1 MAGGGFMSFCKK
13 SGADSGQLLML
24 AVAAAIWIA
33 QDTDSD
39 TLSQL
44 AAFFTVLGDILAL
57 FTLQP
62 ELAEHAADLLEA
74 PSSNPSSV
82 RC

>member
-1 MAGGGFMSFCKK
+1 MSFCKK

-57 FTLQP
+57 FALQP
-62 ELAEHAADLLEA
+62 ELAERAVDLLETPPSGEA
-74 PSSNPSSV
+74 PVS
-82 RC
+82 R